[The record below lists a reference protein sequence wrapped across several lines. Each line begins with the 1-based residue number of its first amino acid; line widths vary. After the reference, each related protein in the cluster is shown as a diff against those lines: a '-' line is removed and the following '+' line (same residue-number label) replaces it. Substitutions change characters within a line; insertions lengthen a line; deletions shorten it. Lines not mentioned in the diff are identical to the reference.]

1 MMKYSACEELG
12 LHLPGVCDRVWDSVR
27 WNWNSRVVASL
38 QGLALVQQLEQE
50 VWVHVL
56 WEAQVLQR

>member
-1 MMKYSACEELG
+1 MAGALLKA
-12 LHLPGVCDRVWDSVR
+12 HLPSLLLE
-27 WNWNSRVVASL
+27 VASL